1 MDIETYTLKQA
12 MERLGLQSA
21 NVFFRL
27 EREYPAAFVIMKRT
41 GKNAHDRLGVVYD
54 RAILDKFAERREYFK
69 QEKNEPNLH
78 K

>member
-41 GKNAHDRLGVVYD
+41 SKTTNSRLGVVYD
-54 RAILDKFAERREYFK
+54 RATLDRFAERREYFK
-69 QEKNEPNLH
+69 QEKA
-78 K
+78 